1 MCLLEQALPFDDV
14 AADPNQA
21 GAGGGRPLSGTA
33 PLTIQL
39 PLGSTTS
46 ASVFL
51 VRAQT
56 SDLRLL
62 RLKRWHRPAP
72 PGFLVRFDQL
82 VAQFADWNHADI
94 AVPFAAGIDAAGRAW
109 VLSEFRQGLPI
120 LESVKTGRLHRDR
133 AAAVLVRLLGITRTA
148 HAKSLT
154 HGSIV
159 PGNVIVHPQS
169 ETAYLLDFGLAPLLA
184 DSMDRA
190 GFVSSDLAGFAAL
203 ERALPAPPRG
213 LSRLEL

>member
-1 MCLLEQALPFDDV
+1 MCLLEQALPFDL
-14 AADPNQA
+14 AADPNQG
-21 GAGGGRPLSGTA
+21 GADGGRPLSGTA

-82 VAQFADWNHADI
+82 VAQFADWNHEDI

-120 LESVKTGRLHRDR
+120 LESVKTGRLHPDR

-148 HAKSLT
+148 HTKSLT

-169 ETAYLLDFGLAPLLA
+169 EAAYLLDFGLAPLLA

>member
-1 MCLLEQALPFDDV
+1 VADRNEATADDDRLLP
-14 AADPNQA
+14 
-21 GAGGGRPLSGTA
+21 GTT

-39 PLGSTTS
+39 PLGCTAS

-51 VRAQT
+51 VRAKT

-72 PGFLVRFDQL
+72 LGF
-82 VAQFADWNHADI
+82 VAGFEQFVTQVADWNHEDVV
-94 AVPFAAGIDAAGRAW
+94 VPFAAGIDAAGRAW
-109 VLSEFRQGLPI
+109 VLSDFRQGLPI
-120 LESVKTGRLHRDR
+120 LESVKTGRLQPDS

-148 HAKSLT
+148 HARGLA

-159 PGNVIVHPQS
+159 PGNVIVHPDS
-169 ETAYLLDFGLAPLLA
+169 GAAYLLDFGLAPLLA

-203 ERALPAPPRG
+203 ERALPAAHRG
-213 LSRLEL
+213 PSRREL